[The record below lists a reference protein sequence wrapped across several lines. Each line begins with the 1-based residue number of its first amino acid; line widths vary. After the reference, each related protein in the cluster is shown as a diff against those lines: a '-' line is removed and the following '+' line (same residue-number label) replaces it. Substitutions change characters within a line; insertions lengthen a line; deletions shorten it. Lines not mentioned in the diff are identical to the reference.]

1 MNTAIKNNTDISGL
15 RAVITNIADNTEVNV
30 NKSNNILF
38 IFFYLELPF
47 KGIGELIIKSITK
60 IYKS

>member
-1 MNTAIKNNTDISGL
+1 MGD

-38 IFFYLELPF
+38 IFFLKAPF
-47 KGIGELIIKSITK
+47 
-60 IYKS
+60 